1 MKGIQ
6 DENYIPDSHMNIVV
20 GRGGLLAG
28 APHALLLLLAF
39 LFFSPCST
47 CLFLMEVPRLM
58 LFLVS

>member
-6 DENYIPDSHMNIVV
+6 DENYTPDSHMNIVV

-39 LFFSPCST
+39 CFSPHVPLAC
-47 CLFLMEVPRLM
+47 FLWKFRG
-58 LFLVS
+58 